1 VHHFV
6 EICGF
11 GICELIIKICGIALC
26 RLAHIRNLRIFNG
39 GMSPKIRGF
48 AICGLQKKFACPPL
62 IITMQFC
69 SKKINQQYSSKN
81 KITEQ

>member
-1 VHHFV
+1 MRQS
-6 EICGF
+6 CA
-11 GICELIIKICGIALC
+11 ALC
-26 RLAHIRNLRIFNG
+26 GNLRNYALRTGTHKKFTDFHS

-62 IITMQFC
+62 IITKQFC
-69 SKKINQQYSSKN
+69 SKNRDQLYRIKN